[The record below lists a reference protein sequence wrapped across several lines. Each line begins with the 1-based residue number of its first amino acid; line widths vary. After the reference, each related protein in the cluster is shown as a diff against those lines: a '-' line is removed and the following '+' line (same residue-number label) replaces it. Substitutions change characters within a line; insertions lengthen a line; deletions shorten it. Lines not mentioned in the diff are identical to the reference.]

1 MHCYYPSQSDQFH
14 PKSSTI
20 NPAPERN
27 ITCKM
32 KWKYK
37 NKFCEIHKKQYYV
50 SMLGNVTNGYVRNTK
65 WIIGSEL
72 FWICN
77 MFLC

>member
-32 KWKYK
+32 KREYK
-37 NKFCEIHKKQYYV
+37 NKFCEMHQKQYYV
-50 SMLGNVTNGYVRNTK
+50 SMLENGDK
-65 WIIGSEL
+65 WICEKYKMD
-72 FWICN
+72 N
-77 MFLC
+77 R